1 MSDHQNKPVH
11 TLLSTIP
18 NINQQDLQEVE
29 ARLKEAKVKAT
40 EFIRAYPLT
49 SVAIGI
55 GIGYLV
61 GKMFSK
67 K

>member
-1 MSDHQNKPVH
+1 MNDHQNKPVH
-11 TLLSTIP
+11 ALLSTIP
-18 NINQQDLQEVE
+18 NINQQDLQEIE
-29 ARLKEAKVKAT
+29 IRLKEAREKAT

-55 GIGYLV
+55 GLGYMI